1 MLNKFLFITLI
12 AFIAPTINVFAGNT
26 PEEDLFDAISR
37 KDIKKFEKVLKKKDL
52 NINAF
57 NSQGYNFLHTL
68 FRNPSTP
75 FLSDNEM
82 KMLKELI
89 AKGCNVN
96 AVTNDKY
103 ETTVLEGA
111 VRTQDANAVK
121 LVLDAGANP
130 KQGYPLHM
138 ACFRRCLGC
147 AKLLV
152 EKGVD
157 VNKSQKGETPLIRL
171 LTYADPY
178 NMTNSILE
186 LLHKNGADIFVRTY
200 KGESLLDLANKN
212 KNWKAAAY
220 LKERGVIAYIQPT
233 QPTKPDYG
241 DKKVRMTMSRKYSRE
256 KWTPEEGTLVGIIL
270 LDVTPD
276 KLNFYDEDG
285 NLIVSLEV
293 LKSSY
298 TTYNGVDAIEYI
310 TKNNYGVQAYVYLLK
325 IPDMYTYSNGIKTY
339 IDGYNRVIVKDYS
352 DSSVYDAVF

>member
-37 KDIKKFEKVLKKKDL
+37 KDIKKFEKVIKKKDL

-68 FRNPSTP
+68 FSNPTTP
-75 FLSDNEM
+75 FLSDNET

-89 AKGCNVN
+89 AKGCDVN
-96 AVTNDKY
+96 ALERTSY
-103 ETTVLEGA
+103 QTSVLEGA
-111 VRTQDANAVK
+111 VRSQDVNAVK
-121 LVLDAGANP
+121 LVLEAGANP

-138 ACFRRCLGC
+138 ACFKRSLSC

-157 VNKSQKGETPLIRL
+157 VNKAQNGETPLIPL

-220 LKERGVIAYIQPT
+220 LKERGVIAYIKPP

-256 KWTPEEGTLVGIIL
+256 KWTPDGTIVNIIL

-285 NLIVSLEV
+285 DLVSILEV

-298 TTYNGVDAIEYI
+298 TTYNGVDAVEYI
-310 TKNNYGVQAYVYLLK
+310 TKNNDGVKTYVYLLE

-339 IDGYNRVIVKDYS
+339 IDGYNRVIIKDY
-352 DSSVYDAVF
+352 DGTIQFDAEF